1 MYGVVGY
8 YYYCSVHPTNSY
20 LIARMHSLNMYVRS
34 KYCRSTYAAKH
45 QHVGQDRNQQKKKRE
60 KVCAT
65 VRTLGVGTCFTGGIL
80 LLLFYHKRLYGPIRS

>member
-1 MYGVVGY
+1 MIDLRYREDVLLSCSFLIRILGKKGMYGVVGY

-45 QHVGQDRNQQKKKRE
+45 QHVGQDRNQQKKKKE
-60 KVCAT
+60 KRSAP
-65 VRTLGVGTCFTGGIL
+65 
-80 LLLFYHKRLYGPIRS
+80 LYVP